1 MNVPAAPLPA
11 DAERAA
17 RRARVLDALG
27 DGALILASGRAS
39 IYSHDVHAR
48 WRPDADFLYLT
59 GLREPEAVLVLRPGA
74 GAPFTLFV
82 RPRVPEEEAWTGP
95 RPGPEGAIADHGA
108 DAAYP
113 LAELDA
119 RLPDLLDGAA
129 RLFHAPWKNPALDAA
144 IHAALGRLAAKELF
158 GRRAPRVLV
167 DPATVLHEMR
177 LVKSAFEIARLE
189 RAAAVTCAGQRAG
202 LARVA
207 PGVTE
212 YQVQAAVEHAFLSA
226 GAAGPGFETIAA
238 AGANG
243 CVLHYVSNRATI
255 GAGDLVLLDA
265 GAEVDDYNGDVT
277 RTVPA
282 AGRFTPAQRAV
293 YEAVRETL
301 EQLTEAVRPGATM
314 GLVREQAA
322 RLLTARL
329 VDLGLLAG
337 SLDELVEEGTYKKYT
352 LHGPSHWLGMDV
364 HDVGAYREKGAF
376 RPFVPG
382 MVMTMEPGLYIA
394 PGDES
399 APAEFRGLAVRIED
413 DLLVTEDGCRALTR
427 DLPVDADDVAALVG
441 VAEDAV

>member
-11 DAERAA
+11 NLERAS

-27 DGALILASGRAS
+27 DGALILAAGRPS
-39 IYSHDVHAR
+39 IYSRDVEAR
-48 WRPDADFLYLT
+48 FRPDADFLYLT

-74 GAPFTLFV
+74 EAPYTLFV

-95 RPGPEGAIADHGA
+95 RPGPEGAVSEYGA

-113 LAELDA
+113 LAELET

-129 RLFHAPWKNPALDAA
+129 RLCHAPWKNAALDVT
-144 IHAALGRLAAKELF
+144 IRTALGRLAAKELF
-158 GRRAPRVLV
+158 GRRAPQVFV
-167 DPATVLHEMR
+167 DPAVVLHEMR
-177 LVKSAFEIARLE
+177 LVKSAFEIAKLE
-189 RAAAVTCAGQRAG
+189 RAAAVTTAGIRAG

-212 YQVQAAVEHAFLSA
+212 YQVQAAVEHAFA
-226 GAAGPGFETIAA
+226 CEGAAGPGFETIAA

-243 CVLHYVSNRATI
+243 CVLHYVANRATI
-255 GAGDLVLLDA
+255 GAGDMLLLDA

-282 AGRFTPAQRAV
+282 AGRFAPAQRAL

-301 EQLTEAVRPGATM
+301 DQLTEAVRPGATM

-337 SLDELVEEGTYKKYT
+337 SLDQLVEDGSYKKYT

-382 MVMTMEPGLYIA
+382 MLMTMEPGLYVP

-399 APAEFRGLAVRIED
+399 APLEFRGLAVRIED

-427 DLPVDADDVAALVG
+427 DLPVDADEVAALVG